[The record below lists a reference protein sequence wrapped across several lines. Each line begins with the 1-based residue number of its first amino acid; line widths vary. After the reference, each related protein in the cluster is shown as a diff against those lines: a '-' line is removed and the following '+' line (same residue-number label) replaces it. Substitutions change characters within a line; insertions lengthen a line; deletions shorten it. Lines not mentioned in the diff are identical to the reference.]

1 MGCRPA
7 GDDSCPINLLHTALP
22 PKGTLPYDHGHHGR
36 TFTQEPIMPH
46 TATATKIRVGLYV
59 RLEAKPGQE
68 DAVAAFLKSALPI
81 VEREPAT
88 MTWYAMRLGPT
99 IFGIYDTFPDDQGR
113 EAHLAGQVAAALM
126 QKAPELLASAPV
138 IQKIHILAATLP
150 D

>member
-1 MGCRPA
+1 
-7 GDDSCPINLLHTALP
+7 
-22 PKGTLPYDHGHHGR
+22 
-36 TFTQEPIMPH
+36 MPH

-68 DAVAAFLKSALPI
+68 DALAAFLKSALPL

-88 MTWYAMRLGPT
+88 LTWYAMRLGPT
-99 IFGIYDTFPDDQGR
+99 VFGIYDTFPDDQGR

-126 QKAPELLASAPV
+126 QKAPELLASPPV
-138 IQKIHILAATLP
+138 IQKIDILAAKLP

>member
-1 MGCRPA
+1 M
-7 GDDSCPINLLHTALP
+7 S
-22 PKGTLPYDHGHHGR
+22 
-36 TFTQEPIMPH
+36 H

-99 IFGIYDTFPDDQGR
+99 TFGISRSP
-113 EAHLAGQVAAALM
+113 
-126 QKAPELLASAPV
+126 ASRARP
-138 IQKIHILAATLP
+138 
-150 D
+150 